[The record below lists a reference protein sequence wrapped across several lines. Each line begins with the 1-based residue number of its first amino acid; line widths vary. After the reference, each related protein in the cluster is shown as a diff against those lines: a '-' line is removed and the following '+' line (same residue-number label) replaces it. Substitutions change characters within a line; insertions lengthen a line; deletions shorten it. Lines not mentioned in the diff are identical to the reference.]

1 MSKTKSKCTSAKPN
15 DMLSG
20 VIIIPPRTNVK
31 TICEGLPQNAY
42 ILRFATL
49 SDSNLKTLL
58 VTTNFDASDAK
69 VFIIVDTSKVK
80 VLVDTKHRINVYVAV
95 THSIRER
102 NQQYLASIAQIPNV
116 QWIAFEA
123 IDAIVEEEQ
132 KSPKTET
139 KYSIFRD
146 GTKWNLMNQNGEW
159 GKRNAKLSQ
168 VVASEASV
176 HLTFGTKR
184 KRSLT
189 LPADFT
195 KLRMP
200 YDVELE
206 WIDKLWEDEDS
217 NMKRMPTEENGD
229 CMFQATAIG
238 VYSRIEKHED
248 VRADMVKYMER
259 HSDEYKELFVMLK
272 EAGDC
277 DDDTWNEYLMRI
289 AENGEWGDSLCLRAI
304 SAALKVSIIVHKLY
318 LAEMKV
324 IKVIEVNPPDIEY
337 VRQIHILRVH
347 QTHYEAVLQSGHSS
361 NHNKPQST
369 KHEGK
374 DARTNTNKK
383 HKQNKNDNANRKKNR
398 KRKTEELENDSTIAM
413 PPSKKRKLMENYEEY
428 KEILDNGDYDEAK
441 AVEEAIERSLKPT
454 F

>member
-229 CMFQATAIG
+229 
-238 VYSRIEKHED
+238 
-248 VRADMVKYMER
+248 
-259 HSDEYKELFVMLK
+259 EYKELFVMLK

-441 AVEEAIERSLKPT
+441 AVEEAI
-454 F
+454 